1 MLVLDAAQPLFLSL
15 IALDLVRE
23 SDHCIQLIVVR
34 FMTKGFPRG
43 GESKISY
50 SAYSMVLE

>member
-1 MLVLDAAQPLFLSL
+1 MLVLDTAQPLFLSL
-15 IALDLVRE
+15 IAPDLVGE
-23 SDHCIQLIVVR
+23 SDHYIQLIVVR

-50 SAYSMVLE
+50 SACSMVLE

>member
-1 MLVLDAAQPLFLSL
+1 MLDIAQPLFLSL
-15 IALDLVRE
+15 IALDLVGE
-23 SDHCIQLIVVR
+23 SDHHNQLIVVR

-43 GESKISY
+43 SESKISY